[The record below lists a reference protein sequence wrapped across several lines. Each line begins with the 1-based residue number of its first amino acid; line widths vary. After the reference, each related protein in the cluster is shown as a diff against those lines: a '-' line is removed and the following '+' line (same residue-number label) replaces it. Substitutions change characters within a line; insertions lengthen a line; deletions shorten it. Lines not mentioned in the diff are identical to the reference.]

1 MVRRLIAF
9 LKLPIVLGLAFV
21 ATAGM
26 GVVLAQPRHGG
37 PARPGHGHGMMDEGD
52 HHADMQGFMFLLAH
66 REEIRRTVK
75 EVAGGVETVT
85 ESDVPEVAAGIQDHV
100 AAMYRRLKEGRPI
113 HVRDP
118 LFAELFRR
126 AEKITMKTEK
136 TPKGLKVRETS
147 RDPYLAKLIR
157 SHAAVVSA
165 FLRNGHSEM
174 MKNHPLPAKESVAS
188 P

>member
-9 LKLPIVLGLAFV
+9 VKRPMVLGAALV

-37 PARPGHGHGMMDEGD
+37 PAGSGHGHGMRNDED

-66 REEIRRTVK
+66 RAEIRRMVK

-85 ESDVPEVAAGIQDHV
+85 ESDVPEVTAGIQEHV
-100 AAMYRRLKEGRPI
+100 AAMYRRLEEGRPI
-113 HVRDP
+113 HARDP

-136 TPKGLKVRETS
+136 TAKGLKVRETS
-147 RDPYLAKLIR
+147 NDPYVAKLIR

-174 MKNHPLPAKESVAS
+174 MKDHPLPAKASGAS